1 VKTILERLYAQ
12 LARSRRRLYDRD
24 ARLRRRLTSPVIS
37 VGALAVGGS
46 GKTPLAAY
54 VVRALRNMGEC
65 PSVLSR
71 GYGRVNNRDG
81 VVVVHDSKAI
91 CCGVDESGDE
101 PMMLANK
108 LSGVSVLVSE
118 DRYTAGL
125 LAEQKLD
132 ASVHVLDDGFQ
143 HLSLYRDLDI
153 VLLSE
158 RDITEPRTLPCGR
171 LRENLEVA
179 GLADA
184 IVIETSNDL
193 ILKNISSRF
202 ESVKVFSLRRILE
215 RPKDARNQSEVTVP
229 DGTSVLGVAG
239 IALPDRFFN
248 ALEGDGYS
256 VTETITFR
264 DHYQLT
270 SRDLVKIEKSFR
282 QSGAHY
288 VVTTEKDLVRFLPH
302 APFDFPLLSIPLD
315 VVVEPEEAFNGW
327 LAENLARFRGVQ
339 L

>member
-1 VKTILERLYAQ
+1 MTSILERFYVQ

-24 ARLRRRLTSPVIS
+24 KRLSRRLASPVIS

-54 VVRALRNMGEC
+54 VASVLRDMGER

-71 GYGRVNNRDG
+71 GYGRINKRDG
-81 VVVVHDSKAI
+81 VVVVHDSRGV
-91 CCGVDESGDE
+91 CCGLDESGDE

-125 LAEQKLD
+125 LAEKKLD

-143 HLSLYRDLDI
+143 HLSLHRNLDI

-158 RDITEPRTLPCGR
+158 QDITDSRALPGGR

-179 GLADA
+179 GIADA
-184 IVIETSNDL
+184 LVIETSNDL
-193 ILKNISSRF
+193 ILENVSRRF
-202 ESVKVFSLRRILE
+202 DSVEVFRLKRIL
-215 RPKDARNQSEVTVP
+215 RKPKDVRDHSEVTVLGDTP
-229 DGTSVLGVAG
+229 ILGVAG
-239 IALPDRFFN
+239 IALPDRFFS
-248 ALEGDGYS
+248 ALEQEGYRIA
-256 VTETITFR
+256 ETMTFR

-270 SRDLVKIEKSFR
+270 SRDLLKIERRFR
-282 QSGAHY
+282 QIDVGY

-302 APFDFPLLSIPLD
+302 APFNFPLLSIPLEI
-315 VVVEPEEAFNGW
+315 VVEPKEVFNTW
-327 LAENLARFRGVQ
+327 LAEKLAQFRGVQ